1 MVINCRGTLLDLTS
15 PVIMGI
21 LNITPDS
28 FYEAS
33 RIHSTEKLLKQVEQ
47 MLEEGA
53 TILDIGGASSR
64 PGATAISLEEER
76 QRVIPT
82 IQLIAQH
89 FPEALLS
96 VDTYRAHIAQEA
108 IDAGAH
114 LVNDISASNIEED
127 LLDVVA
133 KNKVPYV
140 LMHMQGTPQNMQQ
153 APHYEDLLVNIMDFF
168 IQKIAVL
175 KDKGIQDIILDVGF
189 GFGKTLEHNYYLLNH
204 LKDYQLLNLPMLVGI
219 SRKSMIWKAL
229 GSSPKEA
236 LNGTTALHMI
246 ALQQGANILRV
257 HDVKAA
263 KEAIQLHKL
272 LASNV

>member
-108 IDAGAH
+108 INAGAH

>member
-47 MLEEGA
+47 MLKEGA